1 LGDVTIKDPSLKNL
15 TNMADGLM
23 LAGDPVTAA
32 NLYALALKRATTPEY
47 REALLVRHGLAS
59 TTNRRRVPMH
69 GVLQS
74 LEKIGPHAFVSEGLA
89 TWQKTLPF
97 MDDERFLELAS
108 KHAHLLPIPNWHWNL
123 QTVLWAAKQ
132 ARAVEG
138 QFVELGVFRGHTSI
152 FLAEYLDFAAW
163 DKRWYLYDT
172 FEGIPTDQLD
182 PGWADSNKAA
192 YNAQTFSYEEVRE
205 RFAPFPNIEVIKG
218 RVPEILSETSPDRI
232 AFLHVDLNNSAAEIA
247 ALDALFD
254 RISPGGVIVFD
265 DYGWATAKA
274 QHDAENRWFAERG
287 LQILP
292 LPTGQGL
299 FIKTG

>member
-1 LGDVTIKDPSLKNL
+1 MSDLTIKDPSVKSLV
-15 TNMADGLM
+15 NMADGLM
-23 LAGDPVTAA
+23 RVGDTLAAA
-32 NLYALALKRATTPEY
+32 SLYAVAMRRASPEQ
-47 REALLVRHGLAS
+47 REAIQIRHGLGS
-59 TTNRRRVPMH
+59 TIDHRRVAMH
-69 GVLQS
+69 GVLES
-74 LEKIGPHAFVSEGLA
+74 LEKIGGPVFVSEGLA

-97 MDDERFLELAS
+97 MDDERFLELAG

-123 QTVLWAAKQ
+123 QTVLWAVQQ

-138 QFVELGVFRGHTSI
+138 QFVELGVFRGHTTI

-192 YNAQTFSYEEVRE
+192 YNPNTFSFEEARD

-218 RVPEILSETSPDRI
+218 RVPEILAETSPDRI
-232 AFLHVDLNNSAAEIA
+232 AFLHMDLNNSTAEIA
-247 ALDALFD
+247 ALEALFD
-254 RISPGGVIVFD
+254 RITPGGIIVFD

-274 QHDAENRWFAERG
+274 QHDAESRWFADRG
-287 LQILP
+287 LQILA

-299 FIKTG
+299 FIKRA